1 MFHYFYYPLP
11 FFLNSIFSLFLI
23 VFLGLIT
30 PYIIILANKNE
41 DYKKKKFFIIYE
53 KAISILLILHII
65 LTLINLPLI
74 NFILN
79 LFIGVI
85 GIAIIYGI
93 CHILDKNNIAI
104 DKSIMSK
111 IYYTIGKIF
120 FYIEK
125 MIKTIFS
132 PIIVPI
138 AIPICILIFIFYKMN
153 YNIDLQS
160 FLEKIINNINSE
172 YMPIL
177 LSIAIILAAI
187 FCLFFILIFVVIMI
201 NSMIAIINQKLDKI
215 NKNIENNKSAFSSEL
230 ETTKKD
236 NNDNDYII

>member
-1 MFHYFYYPLP
+1 MFNYFYYSYYYPLP

-65 LTLINLPLI
+65 LTLINFLLM

-93 CHILDKNNIAI
+93 CYFLDKNNIAI

-111 IYYTIGKIF
+111 IHYTIRKIF
-120 FYIEK
+120 FYVEK
-125 MIKTIFS
+125 MIKIII

-138 AIPICILIFIFYKMN
+138 AIPICILIFIFYEIN

-160 FLEKIINNINSE
+160 FLESINNNINSE

-177 LSIAIILAAI
+177 VAI
-187 FCLFFILIFVVIMI
+187 FCLVFILIFLAIMI
-201 NSMIAIINQKLDKI
+201 NSMIVIINQKLNKI
-215 NKNIENNKSAFSSEL
+215 IKNNENNKSAFSSEV
-230 ETTKKD
+230 ETTKKY
-236 NNDNDYII
+236 NKDNDYII